1 VIPLR
6 DSARP
11 HSAPVVVVGL
21 VAACVLVF
29 LHTLRLE
36 AAGTQMAFLTT
47 YGAVPAH
54 VLDGAPPA
62 SWLPLVTSMFLHGG
76 WAHLGSNMLYLW
88 IFGDNVEDAMGHV
101 GFLVFYLAT
110 GVAAALVHV
119 ALAPASTVPLVGAS
133 GAIAG
138 VLGAYLVLFPGSRI
152 LSLVF
157 IVFFV
162 RLVELPAV
170 LVLGLWFV
178 LQIVEGLAAWSGPGV
193 ATVAWWAH
201 VGGFVAGLVLVR
213 LFARR
218 RALPPSW

>member
-1 VIPLR
+1 MIPLR

-11 HSAPVVVVGL
+11 PTAPVVVVGL
-21 VAACVLVF
+21 IVACALVF

-36 AAGTQMAFLTT
+36 ASGAQMAFLST
-47 YGAVPAH
+47 YGAIPAN
-54 VLDGAPPA
+54 VLRGLPPA
-62 SWLPLVTSMFLHGG
+62 SWQPLVTSMFLHGG
-76 WAHLGSNMLYLW
+76 WAHLGFNMLYLW
-88 IFGDNVEDAMGHV
+88 VFGDNVEDAMGHL
-101 GFLVFYLAT
+101 GFLVFYLVT
-110 GVAAALVHV
+110 GLAAALVHV
-119 ALAPASTVPLVGAS
+119 AVNPTSTVPLVGAS

-157 IVFFV
+157 IVVFI

-178 LQIVEGLAAWSGPGV
+178 LQVVEGLAAWSDPGV

-201 VGGFVAGLVLVR
+201 VGGFLAGVMLVR